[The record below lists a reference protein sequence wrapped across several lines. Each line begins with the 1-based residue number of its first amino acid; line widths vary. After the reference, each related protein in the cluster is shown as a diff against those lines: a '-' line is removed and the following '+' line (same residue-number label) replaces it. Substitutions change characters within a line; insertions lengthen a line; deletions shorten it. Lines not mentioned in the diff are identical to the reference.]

1 MELQVLRGLS
11 LKKYAP
17 RLILLED
24 HRRNYTK
31 HFYLRRHGYRLV
43 KRTQLNNW
51 YVPNDSPATV
61 GLLNTPAERWRLF
74 RKMWLNAPFDNFY
87 RTLRKLVR
95 GEPSLH

>member
-31 HFYLRRHGYRLV
+31 HFYLRHRIPPGQTH
-43 KRTQLNNW
+43 
-51 YVPNDSPATV
+51 A
-61 GLLNTPAERWRLF
+61 A
-74 RKMWLNAPFDNFY
+74 
-87 RTLRKLVR
+87 
-95 GEPSLH
+95 